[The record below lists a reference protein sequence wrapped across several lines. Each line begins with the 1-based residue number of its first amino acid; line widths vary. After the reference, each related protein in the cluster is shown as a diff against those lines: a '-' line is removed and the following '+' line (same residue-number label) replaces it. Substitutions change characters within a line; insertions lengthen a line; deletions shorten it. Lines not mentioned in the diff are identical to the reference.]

1 MRGSRKNRLRV
12 PRETC
17 VGVDVGSA
25 VGRRG
30 GREICEFFFLTFE
43 RTRACWSRAAICKN
57 WRSEQTQNKQRSTVQ
72 LEKGNADR
80 GRGSGSDWGS
90 DRDRS
95 SGAREPNCQKPWYR
109 SQLTYIRAR
118 TERICSEERHFS
130 LAIFLHSLMR
140 ANSIKSAKC
149 LQKVYWKKWTS
160 DRENNRFLKNGYT
173 IKIDNNQQ
181 KNCMLWNIFKT
192 I

>member
-1 MRGSRKNRLRV
+1 MRRRRRRQRSR
-12 PRETC
+12 P
-17 VGVDVGSA
+17 A
-25 VGRRG
+25 RRQ
-30 GREICEFFFLTFE
+30 RDLWIFFSYFWAHASLLISRGNLQKLKK
-43 RTRACWSRAAICKN
+43 RTNAK
-57 WRSEQTQNKQRSTVQ
+57 RSTVQ

-160 DRENNRFLKNGYT
+160 DRENNRFLKNGFT

-181 KNCMLWNIFKT
+181 KKIVCYEIFLKQFKIT
-192 I
+192 

>member
-57 WRSEQTQNKQRSTVQ
+57 WRSEQTQNKERSTVQ

-109 SQLTYIRAR
+109 SQTHTHTRA
-118 TERICSEERHFS
+118 H
-130 LAIFLHSLMR
+130 R
-140 ANSIKSAKC
+140 ANLQRRAPFLSRDFFTLSYESEQHKKRKMFAKSLLK
-149 LQKVYWKKWTS
+149 KV
-160 DRENNRFLKNGYT
+160 
-173 IKIDNNQQ
+173 
-181 KNCMLWNIFKT
+181 NIR
-192 I
+192 